1 MRKKYIYLVLL
12 LVFNTVMFAQKVIL
26 TPTAVNGA
34 SVSSSGPI
42 NLGGTPNSSVSL
54 GVRVEMPVIPGNTG
68 TISIYSIYGLNAN
81 VVIGGNGGILIFNEG
96 KIASRS
102 FVVNLNWSDFQTS
115 GGYIYAEYKTASNVS
130 YKSGYIAVVKNATM
144 GGGTINPP
152 ADAPNPSKITNTL
165 CCNQTVRLGEKPA
178 PILGSQYLNPYE
190 NYIYGVNSR
199 WTIDNGNIVGVDNA
213 SKTLY
218 LDYTTQ
224 LKNLTIKRF
233 LGYNGASDLPNGSN
247 TITITVVPSPI
258 TSNEI
263 RVTGSTN
270 SDGSIEIATTN
281 PKDILGDQASINLNI
296 LQNPLNTPT
305 RRDPS
310 VIIEKY
316 EWEYSITNGTAA
328 EERAW
333 NTISNQSSISLNSM
347 YLPRFNSNKDNSYI
361 VRRIALY
368 QNLKIASNTLKISMR
383 AIRDNNTICCDQNLE
398 ISSTNLIQKPSI
410 ITGTTTISDKNTY
423 LFYQWQSQ
431 IISERGLKV
440 SNWTNIPEAT
450 SKDYTPPTPE
460 FIPGTGR
467 NQPTVPIYNYRR
479 IATDNGYLG
488 ETYYSNEI
496 SLTSSTS
503 GYSKSSL
510 IIYPNPA
517 TSILN
522 IENTDTS
529 LYGGKNFKNALVSIV
544 NIMGNVVNS
553 NDFSLLNS
561 NLINVNIS
569 NLPAG
574 LYFINISGDITS
586 QLSYAEQ
593 FTFVKQ

>member
-1 MRKKYIYLVLL
+1 MRKKYFYLAFLFSL
-12 LVFNTVMFAQKVIL
+12 FTTISFAQKVIL
-26 TPTAVNGA
+26 TPTVVNGA
-34 SVSSSGPI
+34 SISTSGPI

-54 GVRVEMPVIPGNTG
+54 GVIVEMPAIPGNTG
-68 TISIYSIYGLNAN
+68 TISIYSIYGFNAN

-96 KIASRS
+96 KVASRS
-102 FVVNLNWSDFQTS
+102 FVVNLKWSDFQTS
-115 GGYIYAEYKTASNVS
+115 GGYIYAEYKTASGVA
-130 YKSGYIAVVKNATM
+130 YKSGYISVVKNATM

-178 PILGSQYLNPYE
+178 PITGSQYLNPYE

-199 WTIDNGNIVGVDNA
+199 WTVDNGNIVGVDNVT
-213 SKTLY
+213 KTLY
-218 LDYTTQ
+218 PDYTTQ
-224 LKNLTIKRF
+224 LKNITIKRF

-263 RVTGSTN
+263 RVSGSTN

-281 PKDILGDQASINLNI
+281 PKDIFGDQSSINLLS
-296 LQNPLNTPT
+296 LQNPFYTPT

-310 VIIEKY
+310 VMINNY
-316 EWEYSITNGTAA
+316 EWEYSVTNGAT

-333 NTISNQSSISLNSM
+333 NKIPNQSSVSLNSM
-347 YLPRFNSNKDNSYI
+347 YLPRFNSNKDNFYL

-368 QNLKIASNTLKISMR
+368 ENLKIASNTLKISMR
-383 AIRDNNTICCDQNLE
+383 AIRDNNTICCNQALQ
-398 ISSTNLIQKPSI
+398 ISSSNLIETPSI
-410 ITGTTTISDKNTY
+410 ISGKTTISDRNTY

-431 IISERGLKV
+431 IISERGTKV
-440 SNWTNIPEAT
+440 SNWANIPQAT

-479 IATDNGYLG
+479 IATDYGYLG

-503 GYSKSSL
+503 GYLKSSL
-510 IIYPNPA
+510 IIHPNPA

-529 LYGGKNFKNALVSIV
+529 LYGDKNFKNALVSIV

-561 NLINVNIS
+561 NLISINIS

-586 QLSYAEQ
+586 QLSYTEQ